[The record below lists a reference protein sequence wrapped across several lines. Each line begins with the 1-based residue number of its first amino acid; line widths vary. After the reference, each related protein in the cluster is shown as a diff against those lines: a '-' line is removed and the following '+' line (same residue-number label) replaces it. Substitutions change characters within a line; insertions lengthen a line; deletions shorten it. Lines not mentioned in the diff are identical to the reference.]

1 MRRIWAI
8 ILCAVLVF
16 SIPTT
21 VASASESTVMPRYNG
36 FLDGSCTFTINQNV
50 CSVFLEY
57 TCNKGYVQEAIVTTK
72 LEKQVFWFFWEREY
86 EWIDASIEDVDSFTH
101 TYGVSSGTYR
111 ITVTFEITG
120 TDGTTDTITEQRE
133 ASC

>member
-1 MRRIWAI
+1 MLKKFLGVV
-8 ILCAVLVF
+8 LCVSLMLSF
-16 SIPTT
+16 MSIPVKAAEVEPRLNNVDRCNVSLNIKEG
-21 VASASESTVMPRYNG
+21 VASCYAAYEGRQ
-36 FLDGSCTFTINQNV
+36 NQV
-50 CSVFLEY
+50 
-57 TCNKGYVQEAIVTTK
+57 KEAIVTTK

>member
-1 MRRIWAI
+1 MLKKFLGVV
-8 ILCAVLVF
+8 LCVSLMLSF
-16 SIPTT
+16 MSIP
-21 VASASESTVMPRYNG
+21 VKAAEVEPRYNVTG
-36 FLDGSCTFTINQNV
+36 NIDVDFDIKNNLATAQVGYEGLINQV
-50 CSVFLEY
+50 
-57 TCNKGYVQEAIVTTK
+57 KEAIVTTK

-86 EWIDASIEDVDSFTH
+86 EWIDVSIEYIDSFTH

>member
-1 MRRIWAI
+1 MLKKFLGVVLCVSLMLSFMSISVKAAEVEPRLNNVNSVDCTLI
-8 ILCAVLVF
+8 IKEG
-16 SIPTT
+16 
-21 VASASESTVMPRYNG
+21 VA
-36 FLDGSCTFTINQNV
+36 L
-50 CSVFLEY
+50 CSVSYEARQ
-57 TCNKGYVQEAIVTTK
+57 NQVKEAIVTTM
-72 LEKQVFWFFWEREY
+72 LEKQVFWFFWEMEY
-86 EWIDASIEDVDSFTH
+86 RWIDASIEDYDSFTH

>member
-1 MRRIWAI
+1 MLKKFLGVV
-8 ILCAVLVF
+8 LCVSLMLSF
-16 SIPTT
+16 MSIP
-21 VASASESTVMPRYNG
+21 VKAAEVEPRYNVTG
-36 FLDGSCTFTINQNV
+36 NIDVDFDIKNNLATAQVGYEGLINQV
-50 CSVFLEY
+50 
-57 TCNKGYVQEAIVTTK
+57 KEAIVTTK

>member
-1 MRRIWAI
+1 MLKKFLGFV
-8 ILCAVLVF
+8 LCVSLMLSF
-16 SIPTT
+16 MSIP
-21 VASASESTVMPRYNG
+21 VKAAEVEPRYDVVSNTRA
-36 FLDGSCTFTINQNV
+36 SFTINDYV
-50 CSVFLEY
+50 AKVVVSYESSL
-57 TCNKGYVQEAIVTTK
+57 NKVQEAKVTTK

-86 EWIDASIEDVDSFTH
+86 EWIDVSINYVDSFTH

-120 TDGTTDTITEQRE
+120 TDGTSDTITEQSE

>member
-1 MRRIWAI
+1 MLKKLLGVV
-8 ILCAVLVF
+8 LCVSLMLSF
-16 SIPTT
+16 MSIPVKAAEVEPRFDVVSTT
-21 VASASESTVMPRYNG
+21 RAS
-36 FLDGSCTFTINQNV
+36 FTINDYV
-50 CSVFLEY
+50 AKVAVSYESSL
-57 TCNKGYVQEAIVTTK
+57 NKVQEATITTK
-72 LEKQVFWFFWEREY
+72 LEKQFLWIFWTY
-86 EWIDASIEDVDSFTH
+86 ETEWTDVSTEDDASFTH